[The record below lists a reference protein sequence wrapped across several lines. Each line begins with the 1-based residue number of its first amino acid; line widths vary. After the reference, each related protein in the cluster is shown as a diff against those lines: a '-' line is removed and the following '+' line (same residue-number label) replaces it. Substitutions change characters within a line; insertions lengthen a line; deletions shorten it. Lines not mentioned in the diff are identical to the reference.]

1 MVAHMARTDARHAQV
16 TVWILC
22 FALCFCIPVGLWL
35 IRGGLEH
42 EDEARAARI
51 RNERQRKELEQL
63 KSEVKALIAEKG
75 SNDSKR
81 NGNND

>member
-1 MVAHMARTDARHAQV
+1 MVTHMARTDSHYAQV

-22 FALCFCIPVGLWL
+22 ATLCLVVPIGLWL
-35 IRGGLEH
+35 IRGGLQH
-42 EDEARAARI
+42 EDDARAERI

-63 KSEVKALIAEKG
+63 KNEVKALIAEKG